1 MSESQPQQPL
11 RIVTFNN
18 LPVAFRAMQGW
29 AAQAGHKVVMTVTSP
44 GPKTRRTTGYQEIAA
59 LAGEQNIELL
69 ITTRM
74 KAIATPILSALK
86 PDLIVCF
93 SFPWLLP
100 PELLATARLGS
111 INLHPALLP
120 AYRGPNVL
128 RQFYDAA
135 PRIGA
140 TLHWIDGSFDTG
152 AILAQHSAALPRP
165 CTRETMMAAWV
176 GTIMAAL
183 GEGAQKA
190 IAGYPG
196 RPQPSEGTSYA
207 AEFTEQDY
215 WLDLGESAYA
225 LQCKVVALSFFGAHL
240 VMARINNEVWTIAQI
255 DLVEGP
261 VSEALPGSVIER
273 LADGFVVQTGE
284 GAARL
289 IARKA
294 D

>member
-1 MSESQPQQPL
+1 MTQSQQPL

-29 AAQAGHKVVMTVTSP
+29 AIQAGHKVVMTVTSP
-44 GPKTRRTTGYQEIAA
+44 GPKARRTPGYQEIAVM
-59 LAGEQNIELL
+59 AGEQNIELL

-100 PELLATARLGS
+100 PELLATARLGA

-152 AILAQHSAALPRP
+152 AILSQHSAALPRP
-165 CTRETMMAAWV
+165 CTREAMMTAWV
-176 GTIMAAL
+176 GTVLTAL

-190 IAGYPG
+190 IAGDPG
-196 RPQPSEGTSYA
+196 RPQPSEGASYA

-215 WLDLGESAYA
+215 WLDLGEPAYA
-225 LQCKVVALSFFGAHL
+225 LQCKSVALSFFSAHP
-240 VMARINNEVWTIAQI
+240 VMARINGEAWTIAQL

-261 VSEALPGSVIER
+261 VSDAGPGSVIER
-273 LADGFVVQTGE
+273 VADGLVVQTGK
-284 GAARL
+284 GAVRL
-289 IARKA
+289 IAQRA
-294 D
+294 E